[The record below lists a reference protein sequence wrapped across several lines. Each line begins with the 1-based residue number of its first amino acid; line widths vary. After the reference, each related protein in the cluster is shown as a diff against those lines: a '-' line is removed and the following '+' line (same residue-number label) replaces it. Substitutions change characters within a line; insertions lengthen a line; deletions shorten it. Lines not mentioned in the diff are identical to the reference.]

1 MARPFPI
8 RLAHVA
14 PLALGAAFLLLPPP
28 SSADSGSS
36 KDRWLHVAV
45 DGTPEDPERVRI
57 HLPMRLVAALEPIVA
72 KYAAGHGDFA
82 CHVNG
87 ASFDRKELLEIIDAV
102 EDVKDGEFIV
112 VDDAAD
118 HVRVS
123 KEKGDIVIHVTERGK
138 DSGERVDVR
147 MPIAVAR
154 ALTAGKGDD
163 LDYAAALEALS
174 KVESTELVSVHD
186 NGERVRIWVDT
197 KNTSD

>member
-1 MARPFPI
+1 MLGLAP
-8 RLAHVA
+8 RLALASFLALAAA
-14 PLALGAAFLLLPPP
+14 PLSALSSAA
-28 SSADSGSS
+28 ADSGSS

-57 HLPMRLVAALEPIVA
+57 HLPMRLAAALSPIVA
-72 KYAAGHGDFA
+72 KYATGDGDFV
-82 CHVNG
+82 CNLNG
-87 ASFDRKELLEIIDAV
+87 ATFDREDLLEVLDAV
-102 EDVKDGEFIV
+102 DDVKDGEFIM
-112 VDDAAD
+112 VDDATD

-147 MPIAVAR
+147 MPIVVAR

-163 LDYAAALEALS
+163 LDFAAALEALS
-174 KVESTELVSVHD
+174 NVESTELVSVHD
-186 NGERVRIWVDT
+186 NGERVRIWIDT